1 MERAVVLHIVYIGDE
16 YNAERRLLNIC
27 NSRAR
32 LAARVLKNKGEK
44 PPDFSRFC
52 VRKGF

>member
-1 MERAVVLHIVYIGDE
+1 MERAVVLHIVYIDDE

-32 LAARVLKNKGEK
+32 LAARVLKIRVKNRLI
-44 PPDFSRFC
+44 FRVFC

>member
-1 MERAVVLHIVYIGDE
+1 MERPVVLHIVYIGDE

-32 LAARVLKNKGEK
+32 LAARVKNKGEK

-52 VRKGF
+52 GRKGF